1 MNKVIV
7 ALGLAGL
14 IAIVAGPI
22 WYFMDARYR
31 KLEAERDQLRT
42 QNQAYARDMAKLEG
56 DFARL
61 RFEADTLASNR
72 DSLATRGEVVRRERD
87 VIAGERDALAGERN
101 AIAGER
107 DSLRKAQ
114 LETVSHYDALL
125 SKLSQEVDQGHLKIK
140 QYQNMLTVD
149 VADKIFFDS
158 GSAEIKESG
167 MNVLKKVGEA
177 LALYPDKIIRV
188 VGHTDTIPLTKLAQT
203 EFASNWE
210 LSVARAT
217 TVVRFL
223 QDQCGIAPERL
234 VAAGRG
240 PYQPVATN
248 RTAAGRQRNRRIEI
262 MLLDRSLADG
272 MSSAPGSP

>member
-1 MNKVIV
+1 MKKILV
-7 ALGLAGL
+7 AIGATGL
-14 IAIVAGPI
+14 IAAVAGGI
-22 WYFMDARYR
+22 WYYMDSRYR
-31 KLEAERDQLRT
+31 ELEHERDQLRS
-42 QNQAYARDMAKLEG
+42 QNEKYSHDMAALEA
-56 DFARL
+56 DYAQL
-61 RFEADTLASNR
+61 RAEADTLSVNR
-72 DSLATRGEVVRRERD
+72 DSLAIQGEAIRRQRD
-87 VIAGERDALAGERN
+87 KLAGERDSLAGERN
-101 AIAGER
+101 AVASER

-114 LETVSHYDALL
+114 AETVSHYDALVN
-125 SKLSQEVDQGHLKIK
+125 KLSHEVDQGHLQIK

-158 GSAEIKESG
+158 GSAEIKETG
-167 MNVLKKVGEA
+167 MAVLKKVGEA

-203 EFASNWE
+203 VYPTNWE

-223 QDQCGIAPERL
+223 QDECGIKPERL

-248 RTAAGRQRNRRIEI
+248 RTPAGRQKNRRIEI
-262 MLLDRSLADG
+262 MLLDRSLSDG
-272 MSSAPGSP
+272 MATASP